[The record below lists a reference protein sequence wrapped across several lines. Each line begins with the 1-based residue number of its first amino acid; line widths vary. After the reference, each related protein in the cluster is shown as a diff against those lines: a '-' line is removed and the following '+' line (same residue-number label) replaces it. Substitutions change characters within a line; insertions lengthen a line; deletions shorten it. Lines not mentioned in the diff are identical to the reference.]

1 MLIFRNAA
9 ILDPVLGRLLSPRD
23 VVVDG
28 TDIVQVSETPL
39 TADAAQVID
48 LQGKVM
54 MPGLI
59 DCHVHCMAS
68 HLNLGSNAKLP
79 NVLAVLRA
87 VPLIEGMLNRGFTTV
102 RDAGGADWAL
112 AEATRT
118 GVIKGPRIF
127 PAGRAISQT
136 GGHGDFRPRNDI
148 MEPCFCS
155 HKAGSISRVAD
166 GIDAV
171 RLAVRE
177 EIQKGATQIKI
188 MASGGVASPND
199 PVHFLGYS
207 RDEIRAMAEEASNAG
222 TYVMAH
228 AYTSAAIRRAVE
240 CGVRTIEHGNLA
252 DLEAAK
258 VLCAHGAYAVP
269 TLITYEALF
278 SEGASFGF
286 PPEAVAKINA
296 VREPGLRALETL
308 AQAGV
313 KMGFGTDLLGQ
324 SQRLQSEEFRLR
336 AQVLGN
342 LEVIR
347 SATSY
352 AAEILMAVGRLGV
365 IAPGAAADLLVLDAN
380 PLTDIGVLLG
390 QGEHMLAIMKDGQ
403 FHKSLV

>member
-1 MLIFRNAA
+1 MIIFRNAA
-9 ILDPVLGRLLSPRD
+9 ILDPQLGRLLSPRD
-23 VVVDG
+23 VAVDG
-28 TDIVQVSETPL
+28 GDIVQVSETPL
-39 TADAAQVID
+39 PADGAQVID

-207 RDEIRAMAEEASNAG
+207 RDEIRAMTEEASNAG

-258 VLCAHGAYAVP
+258 VLCDHGAYAVP

-324 SQRLQSEEFRLR
+324 SQRLQSEELRLR

>member
-1 MLIFRNAA
+1 MIVFRNAA
-9 ILDPVLGRLLSPRD
+9 ILDPESGQILSPRD
-23 VVVDG
+23 VLVND
-28 TDIVQVSETPL
+28 DLIVQVSEKPL
-39 TADAAQVID
+39 TVNADQDID
-48 LQGKVM
+48 LHGKIM

-68 HLNLGSNAKLP
+68 NLNLGTNAKMP

-87 VPLIEGMLNRGFTTV
+87 IPIIEGMINRGFTSV

-118 GVIKGPRIF
+118 GLIKGPRIF

-136 GGHGDFRPRNDI
+136 GGHGDFRPRSDI

-155 HKAGSISRVAD
+155 QKLGSISRIAD

-171 RLAVRE
+171 RFAVRD
-177 EIQKGATQIKI
+177 EIQKGASQIKI

-199 PVHFLGYS
+199 PIHFLGYG
-207 RDEIRAMAEEASNAG
+207 RDEIRAMVEEANNAG

-252 DLEAAK
+252 DREAAI
-258 VLCAHGAYAVP
+258 VLADHGAYAVP

-278 SEGASFGF
+278 SEGASYGF
-286 PPEAVAKINA
+286 PSEAVAKINA
-296 VREPGLRALETL
+296 VREPGMRALETL
-308 AQAGV
+308 ALAGV
-313 KMGFGTDLLGQ
+313 KMGFGTDLLGE

-336 AQVLGN
+336 AEVLGN
-342 LEVIR
+342 LEAIR
-347 SATSY
+347 AATTY
-352 AAEILMAVGRLGV
+352 AAEIIMGVGRFGT
-365 IAPGAAADLLVLDAN
+365 IAPGAVADLLVLDGN
-380 PLTDIGVLLG
+380 PLTDINVLLG
-390 QGEHMLAIMKDGQ
+390 QGEHMLAIMKDGK

>member
-1 MLIFRNAA
+1 MIIFRNAA
-9 ILDPVLGRLLSPRD
+9 ILDPVLGRLLPPRD
-23 VVVDG
+23 VLIDG
-28 TDIVQVSETPL
+28 TDIVQVSEAPL
-39 TADAAQVID
+39 TMNADQVID

-68 HLNLGSNAKLP
+68 HLNLGTNARLP

-87 VPLIEGMLNRGFTTV
+87 LPIIEGMLNRGFTSV

-127 PAGRAISQT
+127 PSGRAISQT

-166 GIDAV
+166 GVDAV

-207 RDEIRAMAEEASNAG
+207 REEIRAMAEEASNAG

-258 VLCAHGAYAVP
+258 VLAEHGAYAVP

-352 AAEILMAVGRLGV
+352 AAEILMAVGRYGV

>member
-1 MLIFRNAA
+1 MIVFRNAA
-9 ILDPVLGRLLSPRD
+9 ILDPELGQILSPRD
-23 VVVDG
+23 VLVND
-28 TDIVQVSETPL
+28 DQIVQVSEKPL
-39 TADAAQVID
+39 TVNADQDID
-48 LQGKVM
+48 LHGKVM

-68 HLNLGSNAKLP
+68 NLNLGTNAKMP

-87 VPLIEGMLNRGFTTV
+87 IPIIEGMINRGFTSV

-118 GVIKGPRIF
+118 GLIKGPRIF

-136 GGHGDFRPRNDI
+136 GGHGDFRPRSDM

-155 HKAGSISRVAD
+155 QKLGSISRIAD

-171 RLAVRE
+171 RFAVRD
-177 EIQKGATQIKI
+177 EIQKGASQIKI

-199 PVHFLGYS
+199 PIHFLGYG
-207 RDEIRAMAEEASNAG
+207 RDEIRAMVEEANNAG

-228 AYTSAAIRRAVE
+228 AYTSMAIRRAVE

-252 DLEAAK
+252 DREAAI
-258 VLCAHGAYAVP
+258 VLADHGAYAVP

-278 SEGASFGF
+278 SEGASYGF
-286 PPEAVAKINA
+286 PSEAVAKINA
-296 VREPGLRALETL
+296 VREPGMRALETL

-313 KMGFGTDLLGQ
+313 KMGFGTDLLGE

-336 AQVLGN
+336 AEVLGN
-342 LEVIR
+342 LEAIR
-347 SATSY
+347 AATTY
-352 AAEILMAVGRLGV
+352 AAEIIMGIGRYGT
-365 IAPGAAADLLVLDAN
+365 ITPGAVADLLVLDGN
-380 PLTDIGVLLG
+380 PLTDINVLLG
-390 QGEHMLAIMKDGQ
+390 QGEHMLAIMKDGK

>member
-1 MLIFRNAA
+1 MIIFRNAA

-23 VVVDG
+23 VAVDG
-28 TDIVQVSETPL
+28 SDIVQVSETPL

-68 HLNLGSNAKLP
+68 HLNLGTNAKLP

-87 VPLIEGMLNRGFTTV
+87 VPIIEGMLSRGFTTV

-258 VLCAHGAYAVP
+258 VLCDHGAYAVP

-313 KMGFGTDLLGQ
+313 KIGFGTDLLGQ

-336 AQVLGN
+336 ARVLGN

>member
-1 MLIFRNAA
+1 MIIFRNAA
-9 ILDPVLGRLLSPRD
+9 ILDPQLGRLLSPRD
-23 VVVDG
+23 VLVDG
-28 TDIVQVSETPL
+28 TDIVKVSETPL
-39 TADAAQVID
+39 TADAAEVID

-68 HLNLGSNAKLP
+68 HLNLGTNAKLP

-87 VPLIEGMLNRGFTTV
+87 VPIIEGMLNRGFTTV

-207 RDEIRAMAEEASNAG
+207 RDEIRAMTEEASNAS

-258 VLCAHGAYAVP
+258 VLSDHGAYAVP

>member
-23 VVVDG
+23 VLIDG
-28 TDIVQVSETPL
+28 TDIVQVSEVPL
-39 TADAAQVID
+39 AADTAQVID
-48 LQGKVM
+48 LRGKVM

-68 HLNLGSNAKLP
+68 HLNLGTNAKLP

-87 VPLIEGMLNRGFTTV
+87 LPIIEGMLNRGFTTV

-118 GVIKGPRIF
+118 GLIKGPRIF

-240 CGVRTIEHGNLA
+240 CGVRSIEHGNLA

-258 VLCAHGAYAVP
+258 VLSDHGAYAVP

-278 SEGASFGF
+278 SEGAAFGF

-336 AQVLGN
+336 APVLGN

>member
-23 VVVDG
+23 VLIDG
-28 TDIVQVSETPL
+28 TDIVQVSEMPL
-39 TADAAQVID
+39 AADTAQVID
-48 LQGKVM
+48 LRGKVM

-68 HLNLGSNAKLP
+68 HLNLGTNAKLP

-87 VPLIEGMLNRGFTTV
+87 LPIIEGMLNRGFTTV

-118 GVIKGPRIF
+118 GLIKGPRIF

-240 CGVRTIEHGNLA
+240 CGVRSIEHGNLA

-258 VLCAHGAYAVP
+258 VLSDHGAYAVP

-278 SEGASFGF
+278 SEGAAFGF

-336 AQVLGN
+336 APVLGN

>member
-1 MLIFRNAA
+1 MIVFRNAA
-9 ILDPVLGRLLSPRD
+9 ILDPELGQILSPRD
-23 VVVDG
+23 VLVND
-28 TDIVQVSETPL
+28 DLIVQVSEKPL
-39 TADAAQVID
+39 TVNADQDID
-48 LQGKVM
+48 LRGKIMV
-54 MPGLI
+54 PGLI

-68 HLNLGSNAKLP
+68 NLNLGTNAKMP

-87 VPLIEGMLNRGFTTV
+87 IPIIEGMINRGFTSV

-118 GVIKGPRIF
+118 GLIKGPRIF

-136 GGHGDFRPRNDI
+136 GGHGDFRPRSDI

-155 HKAGSISRVAD
+155 QKLGSISRIAD

-171 RLAVRE
+171 RFAVRD
-177 EIQKGATQIKI
+177 EIQKGASQIKI

-199 PVHFLGYS
+199 PIHFLGYG
-207 RDEIRAMAEEASNAG
+207 RDEIRAMVEEANNAG

-252 DLEAAK
+252 DREAAI
-258 VLCAHGAYAVP
+258 VLADHGAYAVP

-278 SEGASFGF
+278 SEGASYGF
-286 PPEAVAKINA
+286 PSEAVAKINA
-296 VREPGLRALETL
+296 VREPGMRALETL
-308 AQAGV
+308 ALAGV
-313 KMGFGTDLLGQ
+313 KMGFGTDLLGE

-336 AQVLGN
+336 AEVLGN
-342 LEVIR
+342 LEAIR
-347 SATSY
+347 AATTY
-352 AAEILMAVGRLGV
+352 AAEIIMGVGRFGT
-365 IAPGAAADLLVLDAN
+365 IAPGAVADLLVLDGN
-380 PLTDIGVLLG
+380 PLTDINVLLG
-390 QGEHMLAIMKDGQ
+390 QGEHMLAIMKDGK